1 MKMGRSLVK
10 HTMYGY
16 PKEGL
21 IINATEDTGLN
32 VLFLPAGD
40 DVWTSTTGGEKEQ
53 VMTDYKVVQYL
64 LNTNF
69 SQITVHYVVD
79 GVKKASIVLDA
90 ALEDKSI
97 GLLTGLKSGADK
109 LAKKL
114 PWTISIEK
122 KRK

>member
-10 HTMYGY
+10 HTMYAY

-40 DVWTSTTGGEKEQ
+40 DVSTSITGGEKEQ

-64 LNTNF
+64 LSTNF
-69 SQITVHYVVD
+69 SQITVHFVVD

-90 ALEDKSI
+90 ALEDKSV

-122 KRK
+122 KQK

>member
-40 DVWTSTTGGEKEQ
+40 DVWTSITGGEKEQ

-64 LNTNF
+64 LSTNF

-90 ALEDKSI
+90 AIEDKSV

-122 KRK
+122 KQK

>member
-10 HTMYGY
+10 QTMYGY
-16 PKEGL
+16 PKQGL

-32 VLFLPAGD
+32 VLFLPSGD
-40 DVWTSTTGGEKEQ
+40 DVWTSITGGEKEQ

-64 LNTNF
+64 LSTNF

-90 ALEDKSI
+90 ALEDKSV

-122 KRK
+122 KQK

>member
-40 DVWTSTTGGEKEQ
+40 AVWTSITGGEKEQ

-64 LNTNF
+64 LSTNF

-90 ALEDKSI
+90 ALEDKSV

-122 KRK
+122 KQK

>member
-40 DVWTSTTGGEKEQ
+40 DVWTSITGGEKEQ

-64 LNTNF
+64 LSTNF

-90 ALEDKSI
+90 ALEDKSV
-97 GLLTGLKSGADK
+97 GLLTGFKSGADK

-122 KRK
+122 KQK

>member
-40 DVWTSTTGGEKEQ
+40 AVWTSITGGEKEQ

-90 ALEDKSI
+90 ALEDKSV

-109 LAKKL
+109 LVKKL

-122 KRK
+122 KQK

>member
-1 MKMGRSLVK
+1 MKMGRSLVR

-40 DVWTSTTGGEKEQ
+40 DVWTSITGGEKEQ

-64 LNTNF
+64 LSTNF

-90 ALEDKSI
+90 ALEDKSV

-122 KRK
+122 KQK

>member
-1 MKMGRSLVK
+1 MRMGRSLVK

-40 DVWTSTTGGEKEQ
+40 DVWTSITGGEKEQ

-64 LNTNF
+64 LSTNF

-90 ALEDKSI
+90 ALEDKSV

-122 KRK
+122 KQK

>member
-16 PKEGL
+16 PKQGL

-32 VLFLPAGD
+32 VLFLPSGD
-40 DVWTSTTGGEKEQ
+40 DVWTSITGGEKEQ

-64 LNTNF
+64 LSTNF

-90 ALEDKSI
+90 ALEDKSV

-122 KRK
+122 KQK

>member
-1 MKMGRSLVK
+1 MKMGRNLVK

-16 PKEGL
+16 PKQGL

-40 DVWTSTTGGEKEQ
+40 SVWTSIIGGEKEQ
-53 VMTDYKVVQYL
+53 VMTDYRVVKYL
-64 LNTNF
+64 LDTNF
-69 SQITVHYVVD
+69 SQVTVHYVVD

-90 ALEDKSI
+90 ALEDKSV

-122 KRK
+122 KQK

>member
-1 MKMGRSLVK
+1 MRMGRSLVK

-32 VLFLPAGD
+32 VLFLPSGD
-40 DVWTSTTGGEKEQ
+40 DVWTSITGGEKEQ

-90 ALEDKSI
+90 ALEDKSV

-122 KRK
+122 KQK

>member
-1 MKMGRSLVK
+1 M
-10 HTMYGY
+10 
-16 PKEGL
+16 
-21 IINATEDTGLN
+21 
-32 VLFLPAGD
+32 LFLPAGD
-40 DVWTSTTGGEKEQ
+40 DVWTSITGGEKEQ

-90 ALEDKSI
+90 ALEDKSV

-122 KRK
+122 KQK

>member
-1 MKMGRSLVK
+1 MKMSRSLVK

-16 PKEGL
+16 PKQGL

-40 DVWTSTTGGEKEQ
+40 DVWTSITGGEKEQ

-64 LNTNF
+64 LSTNF

-90 ALEDKSI
+90 ALEDKSV

-122 KRK
+122 KQK

>member
-1 MKMGRSLVK
+1 MKMGRSLVR

-32 VLFLPAGD
+32 VLFFPAGD
-40 DVWTSTTGGEKEQ
+40 DVWTSITGGEKEQ

-64 LNTNF
+64 LSTNF

-90 ALEDKSI
+90 ALEDKSV

-122 KRK
+122 KQK

>member
-40 DVWTSTTGGEKEQ
+40 DVWTSITGGEKEQ

-64 LNTNF
+64 LSTNF

-90 ALEDKSI
+90 ALEDKSV

-114 PWTISIEK
+114 PWTISIE
-122 KRK
+122 RKQK

>member
-10 HTMYGY
+10 HAMYGY
-16 PKEGL
+16 PKKGL

-40 DVWTSTTGGEKEQ
+40 DVWTSITGGEKEQ

-90 ALEDKSI
+90 ALEDKSV

-122 KRK
+122 KQK

>member
-16 PKEGL
+16 PKQGL

-40 DVWTSTTGGEKEQ
+40 DVWTSITGGEKEQ

-64 LNTNF
+64 LGTNF

-90 ALEDKSI
+90 ALEDKSV

-122 KRK
+122 KQK

>member
-16 PKEGL
+16 PKQGL

-40 DVWTSTTGGEKEQ
+40 DVWTSITGGEKEQ

-64 LNTNF
+64 LSTNF
-69 SQITVHYVVD
+69 SQVTVHYVVD
-79 GVKKASIVLDA
+79 GMKKASIVLDA
-90 ALEDKSI
+90 ALEDKSV

-122 KRK
+122 KQK

>member
-40 DVWTSTTGGEKEQ
+40 AVWTSITGGEKEQ

-90 ALEDKSI
+90 AIEDKSV

-122 KRK
+122 KQK

>member
-40 DVWTSTTGGEKEQ
+40 DVWTSITGGEKEQ
-53 VMTDYKVVQYL
+53 VMTDYKVEQYL

-90 ALEDKSI
+90 ALEDKSV

-122 KRK
+122 KQK

>member
-40 DVWTSTTGGEKEQ
+40 DVWTSITGGEKEQ
-53 VMTDYKVVQYL
+53 VMTDYKVVEYL
-64 LNTNF
+64 LSTNF

-90 ALEDKSI
+90 ALEDKSV

-122 KRK
+122 KQK

>member
-40 DVWTSTTGGEKEQ
+40 DVWTSITGGEKEQ

-64 LNTNF
+64 LSTNF

-90 ALEDKSI
+90 ALEDKSV
-97 GLLTGLKSGADK
+97 GLLTGLKSGADT

-122 KRK
+122 KQK

>member
-16 PKEGL
+16 PKQGL

-40 DVWTSTTGGEKEQ
+40 AVWTSITGGEKEQ

-64 LNTNF
+64 LSTNF

-90 ALEDKSI
+90 ALEDKSV

-122 KRK
+122 KQK

>member
-16 PKEGL
+16 PKQGL

-40 DVWTSTTGGEKEQ
+40 DVWTSITGGEKEQ

-64 LNTNF
+64 LETNF

-90 ALEDKSI
+90 ALEDKSV
-97 GLLTGLKSGADK
+97 GLLTGLKSGAGK

-122 KRK
+122 KQK

>member
-40 DVWTSTTGGEKEQ
+40 DVWTSITGGEKEQ

-64 LNTNF
+64 LDTNF

-90 ALEDKSI
+90 ALEDKSV

-122 KRK
+122 KQK

>member
-10 HTMYGY
+10 HTMFGY

-40 DVWTSTTGGEKEQ
+40 DVWTSITGGEKEQ

-64 LNTNF
+64 LSTNF

-90 ALEDKSI
+90 ALEDKSV

-122 KRK
+122 KQK

>member
-40 DVWTSTTGGEKEQ
+40 DVWTSITGGEKEQ

-64 LNTNF
+64 LSTNF

-90 ALEDKSI
+90 ALEDKSV

-122 KRK
+122 KQK

>member
-16 PKEGL
+16 PKQGL

-40 DVWTSTTGGEKEQ
+40 SVWTSITGGEKEQ

-90 ALEDKSI
+90 ALEDKSV

-122 KRK
+122 KQK

>member
-32 VLFLPAGD
+32 VLFLPSGD
-40 DVWTSTTGGEKEQ
+40 DVWTSITGGEKEQ

-64 LNTNF
+64 LSTNF

-90 ALEDKSI
+90 ALEDKSV

-122 KRK
+122 KQK

>member
-40 DVWTSTTGGEKEQ
+40 DVWTSITGGEKEQ

-64 LNTNF
+64 LSTNF

-122 KRK
+122 KQK

>member
-40 DVWTSTTGGEKEQ
+40 AVWTSITGGEKEQ

-90 ALEDKSI
+90 ALEDKSV

-122 KRK
+122 KQK

>member
-16 PKEGL
+16 PKQGL

-32 VLFLPAGD
+32 VLFLPTGD
-40 DVWTSTTGGEKEQ
+40 SVWTSITGGEKEQ

-64 LNTNF
+64 LSTNF

-90 ALEDKSI
+90 ALEDKSV

-122 KRK
+122 KQK

>member
-16 PKEGL
+16 PKQGL

-40 DVWTSTTGGEKEQ
+40 SVWTSIIGGEKEQ
-53 VMTDYKVVQYL
+53 VMTDYRVVKYL
-64 LNTNF
+64 LDTNF
-69 SQITVHYVVD
+69 SQVTVHYVVD

-90 ALEDKSI
+90 ALEDKSV
-97 GLLTGLKSGADK
+97 GLLTELKSGADK

-122 KRK
+122 KQK